1 MSEIGS
7 LNRDG
12 PSACLDLLEV
22 TWFFAL
28 LACASPGFFMLG
40 IAKFLATDGVAT
52 LGSSCKRPRE
62 QIPNIVL
69 GYRWSTWPRERT
81 AI

>member
-1 MSEIGS
+1 MSKIDS

-12 PSACLDLLEV
+12 FSTCLDLLEV

-28 LACASPGFFMLG
+28 PACASPGFFMLG

-52 LGSSCKRPRE
+52 MGSSRKRPRE
-62 QIPNIVL
+62 QIPNIIL
-69 GYRWSTWPRERT
+69 GYRWSTWPREGT
-81 AI
+81 AM

>member
-28 LACASPGFFMLG
+28 LACTSPGFFILG
-40 IAKFLATDGVAT
+40 IAKFLATDGVT
-52 LGSSCKRPRE
+52 TMDSFGKRPRE
-62 QIPNIVL
+62 QIFNIVL
-69 GYRWSTWPRERT
+69 GYRWSTWP
-81 AI
+81 